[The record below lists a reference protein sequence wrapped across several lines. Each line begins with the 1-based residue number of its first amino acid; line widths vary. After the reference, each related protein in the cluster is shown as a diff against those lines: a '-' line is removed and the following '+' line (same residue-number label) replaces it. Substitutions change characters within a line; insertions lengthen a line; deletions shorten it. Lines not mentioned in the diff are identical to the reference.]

1 MSKEKDCIVLL
12 ERLLNQSRQDK
23 LMYLNA
29 ADKQDLPTFKR
40 FFNQQA
46 LYRNRMFN
54 DFSMRLSDFGI
65 EADNVLLKRPDI
77 RQLMVASPKR
87 EKSNP
92 FAKCLAQDQ
101 LFKKQLLSLIQID
114 TSGDS
119 EHYSKVLAKIEDSI
133 ETNELYALEVSAKSL
148 TSPDYL

>member
-46 LYRNRMFN
+46 IYRNRMFN

-119 EHYSKVLAKIEDSI
+119 ENYNKVLAKIEDSI
-133 ETNELYALEVSAKSL
+133 ETNQLYALEVSAKSL